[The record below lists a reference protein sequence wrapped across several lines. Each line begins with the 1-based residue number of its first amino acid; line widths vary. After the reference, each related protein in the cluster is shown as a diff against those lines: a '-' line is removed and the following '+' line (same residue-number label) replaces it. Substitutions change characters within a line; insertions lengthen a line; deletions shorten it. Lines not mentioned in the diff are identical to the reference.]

1 MVPIF
6 DLGTT
11 HFKMS
16 QDGPDCFTWPLGQAQ
31 GVINSLVEHLRA
43 GGLPYV
49 NHFTVIP
56 FHSGSDAHMVGQ
68 SFPDGRPTIVDAL
81 GSQADANAVQNMI
94 RQDRYEQMAV

>member
-1 MVPIF
+1 MAPIF

-11 HFKMS
+11 HFKIS

-43 GGLPYV
+43 GGLPNV

-56 FHSGSDAHMVGQ
+56 FQLATETFLDRSGRENICNGYIGAGENRNSSHT
-68 SFPDGRPTIVDAL
+68 FR
-81 GSQADANAVQNMI
+81 
-94 RQDRYEQMAV
+94 

>member
-1 MVPIF
+1 
-6 DLGTT
+6 
-11 HFKMS
+11 
-16 QDGPDCFTWPLGQAQ
+16 
-31 GVINSLVEHLRA
+31 VEHLRA

-68 SFPDGRPTIVDAL
+68 SFPDSRPTIVDAL